1 MSRSNNQTNQFK
13 RSNKRNKNQTIE
25 HLIIYPCK
33 PEHKMRSATIVVLLV
48 VAGSVMVAGQ
58 RPGQNGPT
66 GGSGCPVTAFWQG
79 VARARVQAILTMFP
93 NLADEIR
100 NGQLGPNPNNRG
112 NGNNQLPNDMGNLNG
127 NQQGNLNNQ
136 QGSNRFPSPFNR
148 MPSNNNNNRLPFN
161 PFGNHNNNNNNNQGG
176 LLDGLNGQ
184 QGNNLP
190 SNDLSEGGAEIP
202 SIPLSTVATPT
213 VV

>member
-1 MSRSNNQTNQFK
+1 
-13 RSNKRNKNQTIE
+13 
-25 HLIIYPCK
+25 
-33 PEHKMRSATIVVLLV
+33 MRSATIVVLLV

-58 RPGQNGPT
+58 RPGQNGPNGPT

-161 PFGNHNNNNNNNQGG
+161 PFGNHNNNNNNQGG

-190 SNDLSEGGAEIP
+190 TNNLPTNDLPSNGLSEGGAEIP
-202 SIPLSTVATPT
+202 SIPLSTLATPT